1 MTDIQILLI
10 LAAVVVACA
19 GLVWLVDRV
28 RA

>member
-10 LAAVVVACA
+10 IAAAAAVLWGYLELC
-19 GLVWLVDRV
+19 DRV

>member
-10 LAAVVVACA
+10 TAAVVLAFA
-19 GLVWLVDRV
+19 GLVWLCDRV